1 MVERNWNILKPPWKK
16 HLRRVGLVP
25 PDLAQGWDQ
34 PCCRFARSSDCLFML
49 GPHACWFMFLPVVV
63 IVFCRMSQTSLLK
76 RNCVQEHVSASS
88 APDPSLG
95 SLSCSNNCATVSLCC
110 WKILEHV
117 CLFDVFAIPMP
128 YISKRLFWP
137 FCFGTCFFLQ
147 VSARIVRLHQ
157 SDPKA
162 LNQANELP
170 SADT

>member
-16 HLRRVGLVP
+16 HLGRVGLVP

-34 PCCRFARSSDCLFML
+34 PCCRFARSSDCLLML
-49 GPHACWFMFLPVVV
+49 GPHACWFMFLPLVV
-63 IVFCRMSQTSLLK
+63 IVFRGNLQTSLLK
-76 RNCVQEHVSASS
+76 RICVQEHVSASS

-147 VSARIVRLHQ
+147 VLARIVHLHQ